1 MNVLGTCGDRDH
13 HGRRLIDAAAALVA
27 DLRAGIAAAPTI
39 LLLSAVAMLLQL
51 SPELQSLL
59 ELRFADL
66 ICGSLWRLASSH
78 LLHWSWNHCLWDAV
92 VFLAAGGMCES
103 RWPGACRRVLFWS
116 AGLIPLV
123 VMVVAPELQCY
134 RGLSG
139 VDSALFALAA
149 AMLLQEEWRS
159 GRRMMASVAGLAVL
173 CQFLKIAAEIQA
185 GQTLFVSDR
194 TFVPVPMAHLTG
206 ALVGSLVAAC
216 YAVVIHKASATG
228 FPASEYG
235 VSPLAAEADHSRS
248 ETAWTAGMRATMTA
262 PAPSTRMA
270 LRCSTDRTATGAR
283 HVRHDAARRWTVKI
297 D

>member
-13 HGRRLIDAAAALVA
+13 HGRRLIDAAAALVT

-139 VDSALFALAA
+139 GFRTVRAGCRHAAAGRVAQWPADDGVRGGTGGPLPVPEDRGRDSGRTDSVCQRSNICPGADGSSDWGAGGQSGRSVLCRRHSQSQRNRFSSVGIRCFSTRSRSRSQQIRNSMDSRNAGHHDSACPQYADG
-149 AMLLQEEWRS
+149 S
-159 GRRMMASVAGLAVL
+159 PVL
-173 CQFLKIAAEIQA
+173 HRPYSHR
-185 GQTLFVSDR
+185 GQTC
-194 TFVPVPMAHLTG
+194 TT
-206 ALVGSLVAAC
+206 
-216 YAVVIHKASATG
+216 
-228 FPASEYG
+228 
-235 VSPLAAEADHSRS
+235 
-248 ETAWTAGMRATMTA
+248 W
-262 PAPSTRMA
+262 
-270 LRCSTDRTATGAR
+270 CST
-283 HVRHDAARRWTVKI
+283 
-297 D
+297 